1 MTLSTFD
8 LTLALE
14 HDAAARLRDEEA
26 AAAQRAIDKSRNGG
40 AAQASPLSVLR
51 KAGNI
56 AKLRSR
62 MTGGAKQ
69 QRAPSGEL
77 GPATP
82 AATAP
87 APAAKPAASPQVPPL
102 AVATAPAQSPIES
115 MPVESATAEQ
125 RRASESPDAEE
136 VLKEVTE

>member
-69 QRAPSGEL
+69 REGAV
-77 GPATP
+77 PA
-82 AATAP
+82 
-87 APAAKPAASPQVPPL
+87 APAAPAEAAKPPAAPQVPPL
-102 AVATAPAQSPIES
+102 AVAAPPAHSPIES
-115 MPVESATAEQ
+115 IPVESASPEQ
-125 RRASESPDAEE
+125 RRASESPDPE
-136 VLKEVTE
+136 VLKEVTD